1 MQIAKAPWGAHTI
14 QNKISG
20 TTRTCSEIVCNGWF
34 KEGSN
39 RTSKMWLFY
48 YHFIL
53 TAQVRI
59 ISPKGH
65 VYKMSENSYPQLV
78 CLTKNNGLHLSGGLR
93 VPLWCQDRAVNE
105 EQKTTLNKL
114 HRKLPQAVV
123 KSLFDLYT
131 PGWKR
136 SVKACKQTL
145 QQKVFINSKMIKDS
159 YINLPLGLVSFS
171 YYIPN

>member
-1 MQIAKAPWGAHTI
+1 MQIVKAPWGAHTI

-39 RTSKMWLFY
+39 RTPKMWLFY

-105 EQKTTLNKL
+105 EQKTTLKKL
-114 HRKLPQAVV
+114 HRKLPTGCCEVSIWPIHPRVEEECQSMQA
-123 KSLFDLYT
+123 
-131 PGWKR
+131 
-136 SVKACKQTL
+136 
-145 QQKVFINSKMIKDS
+145 NSATKGI
-159 YINLPLGLVSFS
+159 Y
-171 YYIPN
+171 